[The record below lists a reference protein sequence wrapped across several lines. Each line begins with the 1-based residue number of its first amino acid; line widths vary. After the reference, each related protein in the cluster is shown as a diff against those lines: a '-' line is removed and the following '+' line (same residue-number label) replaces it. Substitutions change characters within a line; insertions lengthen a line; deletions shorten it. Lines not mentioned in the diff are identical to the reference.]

1 MTRED
6 KKKIERRTYWHDL
19 LRQLRGTP
27 DFSLNLF
34 FLALYLVGAV
44 YVATK
49 QAALREQVKYIE
61 LISPIL
67 KAVMEHALTAYLLAG
82 AAVLLALLLYP
93 FGRRAAK
100 DQLQCIGLINHA
112 GVPPDLL
119 RKRRDKDNPRVTVW
133 EFRNN
138 SIPLQ
143 EWEKRQAA
151 IETALGITIVKLTY
165 AKGKSRVLVYAVPAG
180 DDLPEELKWKD
191 SYLSL
196 DSFVLV
202 LGESYTGPVTVNLAH
217 IPHIL
222 LGGSTG
228 SGKSVLLKLLLMQ
241 ALRKGAEV
249 YIADFKG
256 GVDFPKVWHE
266 KCRMCFAEE
275 DLCNIL
281 DRLVEELERRK
292 SVFKA
297 LGCPN
302 IDAYNE
308 IAERPLQRLIFA
320 CDEVAEML
328 DKTGADSE
336 RKKLLSQIESKLSTI
351 ARQGRAFGI
360 HLILATQ
367 RPDATIIPG
376 QIRNNMDF
384 RVCGRADSV
393 LSQIILDST
402 GAAEQI
408 PKDARGRFIT
418 GDGKCFKAICSTKI
432 PCSRM
437 RAKEFYSVGP
447 LLRCCTW

>member
-6 KKKIERRTYWHDL
+6 KKKIERRAYWHDL

-27 DFSLNLF
+27 DFPVKLF
-34 FLALYLVGAV
+34 FLALLLVGAV

-49 QAALREQVKYIE
+49 QAILREQVKYIE

-67 KAVMEHALTAYLLAG
+67 KAAMEHAVTAYLFVGGLA
-82 AAVLLALLLYP
+82 LLTLLLYP

-112 GVPPDLL
+112 GMPPDLL
-119 RKRRDKDNPRVTVW
+119 RKRRDKDNPRVTIW
-133 EFRNN
+133 EFRNQ

-143 EWEKRQAA
+143 EWEKKCLA
-151 IETALGITIVKLTY
+151 IETALGITIVKLAY
-165 AKGKSRVLVYAVPAG
+165 AKGKSRVLVYSVSAD
-180 DDLPEELKWKD
+180 DDLPEVLKWKD
-191 SYLSL
+191 SYLSPK
-196 DSFVLV
+196 SFVLV

-241 ALRKGAEV
+241 ALHKGAEV

-266 KCRMCFAEE
+266 KCRMCFTEE
-275 DLCNIL
+275 DLRDTL
-281 DRLVEELERRK
+281 DQLAAVLEHRK
-292 SVFKA
+292 SAFKA

-308 IAERPLQRLIFA
+308 TAEQPIQRLVFA

-328 DKTGADSE
+328 DKTGADNE
-336 RKKLLSQIESKLSTI
+336 RKKLLAQIESRLSTI

-393 LSQIILDST
+393 LSQIILDNTS
-402 GAAEQI
+402 AAEQI

-418 GDGKCFKAICSTKI
+418 GDGTVFQGYLFD
-432 PCSRM
+432 
-437 RAKEFYSVGP
+437 EEQ
-447 LLRCCTW
+447 L